1 MEYSPVLALA
11 TALFEVV
18 VAVWALR
25 GPGDRGIVR
34 TTAAIL
40 VLLAGYQVTE
50 VAICANMDAPGVLP
64 RLAFLDV
71 TWLPPLGL
79 VLVAQLH
86 RPRSRL
92 FHAASRTML
101 AAALAMAA
109 WIALDRSFATASVC
123 SAVYARYTHAMPRF
137 TVYAGFYW
145 IGLLGMAV
153 SSGYGARA
161 GADPHR
167 RRLLTQVL
175 LGTLGFVVPSIATS
189 WFVPAARAALPSVMC
204 HFALILAVFL
214 ARMIA
219 LERRQTGR
227 AESPTPARELA

>member
-1 MEYSPVLALA
+1 MEYSPLLALT
-11 TALFEVV
+11 TAHFEVV

-25 GPGDRGIVR
+25 GPGDRSIVR

-40 VLLAGYQVTE
+40 VLLAGYQVVE
-50 VAICANMDAPGVLP
+50 VAVCANVGAPGVLP

-92 FHAASRTML
+92 FHMASRTML
-101 AAALAMAA
+101 AAALGIAA

-123 SAVYARYTHAMPRF
+123 SAVYARYTHVMPRF
-137 TVYAGFYW
+137 AVYAGFYW
-145 IGLLGMAV
+145 VGLLGMV
-153 SSGYGARA
+153 VFSGYGAKA
-161 GADPHR
+161 SVDPHR
-167 RRLLTQVL
+167 RRLLAQVL
-175 LGTLGFVVPSIATS
+175 FGTAGFVVPAVVTS
-189 WFVPAARAALPSVMC
+189 WFIPTAVGALPSIMC
-204 HFALILAVFL
+204 HFALVLAVFL

-219 LERRQTGR
+219 IERRQAGGE
-227 AESPTPARELA
+227 ESPAPAHEAA

>member
-11 TALFEVV
+11 TALFEVG

-25 GPGDRGIVR
+25 GPGDRSIVR

-40 VLLAGYQVTE
+40 FLLAGYQVVE
-50 VAICANMDAPGVLP
+50 VAVCANAAAPGALP

-86 RPRSRL
+86 RPRSRV
-92 FHAASRTML
+92 FHAAGRTML
-101 AAALAMAA
+101 AAALGIAA

-123 SAVYARYTHAMPRF
+123 SAVYARYMHVMPQF
-137 TVYAGFYW
+137 GIYAGFYW
-145 IGLLGMAV
+145 VGLFGMV
-153 SSGYGARA
+153 VFSGYGAKTSV
-161 GADPHR
+161 DPHR
-167 RRLLTQVL
+167 RRLLAQVL
-175 LGTLGFVVPSIATS
+175 FGTVGFVVPAVIVS
-189 WFVPAARAALPSVMC
+189 WFAPTASGALPSIMC
-204 HFALILAVFL
+204 HFALVLAVFL

-227 AESPTPARELA
+227 AESPSAAHEPA

>member
-25 GPGDRGIVR
+25 GPGDRSIVR
-34 TTAAIL
+34 TTASIL
-40 VLLAGYQVTE
+40 FLLAGYQVVE
-50 VAICANMDAPGVLP
+50 VAVCANVGAPGVLP

-86 RPRSRL
+86 RPRSRV
-92 FHAASRTML
+92 FHVASRTML
-101 AAALAMAA
+101 AAALGIAA

-123 SAVYARYTHAMPRF
+123 SAVYARYMHVTPRF
-137 TVYAGFYW
+137 VVYAGFYW
-145 IGLLGMAV
+145 LGLFGMVLFSGLGATT
-153 SSGYGARA
+153 ST
-161 GADPHR
+161 DPHR
-167 RRLLTQVL
+167 RRLLAQVL
-175 LGTLGFVVPSIATS
+175 FGTVGFVVPAVITS
-189 WFVPAARAALPSVMC
+189 WFAPTASGALPSIMC
-204 HFALILAVFL
+204 HFALILAAFL

-219 LERRQTGR
+219 LERRQAGGE
-227 AESPTPARELA
+227 ESAAPAHEPA

>member
-1 MEYSPVLALA
+1 MEYSPLLALA

-25 GPGDRGIVR
+25 GPGDRSIVR
-34 TTAAIL
+34 TAAAIL

-50 VAICANMDAPGVLP
+50 VAICANVDAQGVLP

-92 FHAASRTML
+92 FHAASRTLL
-101 AAALAMAA
+101 AAAFGIAA

-123 SAVYARYTHAMPRF
+123 SAVYARYTHVMPRF
-137 TVYAGFYW
+137 AVYAGFYW
-145 IGLLGMAV
+145 IGLFGMV
-153 SSGYGARA
+153 LFSGHGARTS
-161 GADPHR
+161 ADLHR
-167 RRLLTQVL
+167 RRLLTQVF
-175 LGTLGFVVPSIATS
+175 LGTLGFVVPAVITS
-189 WFVPAARAALPSVMC
+189 WFIPTARGALPSVMC

-227 AESPTPARELA
+227 AESPTPAREPA

>member
-11 TALFEVV
+11 TALFEVG

-25 GPGDRGIVR
+25 GPGDRSIVR

-40 VLLAGYQVTE
+40 FLLAGYQVVE
-50 VAICANMDAPGVLP
+50 VAVCANVGASGVLP

-92 FHAASRTML
+92 LHAASRTML
-101 AAALAMAA
+101 AAALGIAA

-123 SAVYARYTHAMPRF
+123 SAVYARYAHVMPWF
-137 TVYAGFYW
+137 VVYSGFYW
-145 IGLLGMAV
+145 IGLVGMV
-153 SSGYGARA
+153 VFSGYGAKTS
-161 GADPHR
+161 ADPHR
-167 RRLLTQVL
+167 RRLLAQVL
-175 LGTLGFVVPSIATS
+175 CGTLGFVVPAAVTS
-189 WFVPAARAALPSVMC
+189 WFIPTASGALPSVMC

-227 AESPTPARELA
+227 AESPTAAHEPA

>member
-25 GPGDRGIVR
+25 GPGDRRIVR

-40 VLLAGYQVTE
+40 FLLAGYQVVE
-50 VAICANMDAPGVLP
+50 VAVCANVGAPGILP

-79 VLVAQLH
+79 VLIAQLH

-92 FHAASRTML
+92 LHAASRTML
-101 AAALAMAA
+101 AVGLGIAA

-137 TVYAGFYW
+137 SVYAGFYW
-145 IGLLGMAV
+145 VGLFGMV
-153 SSGYGARA
+153 VLSGYGARTS
-161 GADPHR
+161 ADPHR
-167 RRLLTQVL
+167 KRLLAHVL
-175 LGTLGFVVPSIATS
+175 SGTLAFVLPAMATS

-204 HFALILAVFL
+204 HFALILAAFL

-219 LERRQTGR
+219 LERQQAGGE
-227 AESPTPARELA
+227 ESATPVHEPA